1 MADIDD
7 DIRIS
12 LIFKEAGSFYNLPRG
27 LRSSR
32 IFNII

>member
-1 MADIDD
+1 MTDIDD
-7 DIRIS
+7 NMRID
-12 LIFKEAGSFYNLPRG
+12 LVFKKADSFYNLPRG